1 MRGRALLLGV
11 VLFASVAAAEDVFV
25 PVVAQRQGS
34 DGQWWNTEVWI
45 SNTSSAAGGFAAVFL
60 PAGGAS
66 NLERLDQ
73 EPEMEA
79 IAPRAT
85 VFRDDLVPQG
95 QAGALRLVVTPGVL
109 VYARLVSAAG
119 KASSAQ
125 GMPALARSGA
135 IRPGEQAY
143 LVGLRRTPQY
153 RTTVNLL
160 NPAREAGSITVRLFS
175 QLGEPV
181 YETSYQLPPG
191 AVLQIDEILQ
201 SFGVVRGE
209 HMRAELSGT
218 IPFFALASVVDARSG
233 APMLVQPQH

>member
-1 MRGRALLLGV
+1 MFLLAAMLV
-11 VLFASVAAAEDVFV
+11 ASTAVADDVFV
-25 PVVAQRQGS
+25 PVVAQRQGP

-45 SNTSSAAGGFAAVFL
+45 SNTSSSAGGFAAVFL

-66 NLERLDQ
+66 NLDRLDA
-73 EPEMEA
+73 EPAMEA
-79 IAPRAT
+79 VAPRAT

-95 QAGALRLVVTPGVL
+95 QAGALRLVVTPGVM

-125 GMPALARSGA
+125 GMPALSRSAA
-135 IRPGEQAY
+135 IRPGEQAF
-143 LVGLRRTPQY
+143 LIGLRRTPQY

-160 NPAREAGSITVRLFS
+160 NPVREAGTVTVRLFS

-181 YETSYQLPPG
+181 FETTYQLPPG
-191 AVLQIDEILQ
+191 AVLQVDEILQ

-209 HMRAELSGT
+209 HMRAELIGT

-233 APMLVQPQH
+233 APMLVLAQR

>member
-1 MRGRALLLGV
+1 VFLLAAMLV
-11 VLFASVAAAEDVFV
+11 ASTAVADDVFV
-25 PVVAQRQGS
+25 PVVAQRQGP

-45 SNTSSAAGGFAAVFL
+45 SNTSSSAGGFAAVFL

-66 NLERLDQ
+66 NLDRLDA
-73 EPEMEA
+73 EPAMEA
-79 IAPRAT
+79 VAPRAT

-95 QAGALRLVVTPGVL
+95 QAGALRLVVTPGVM

-125 GMPALARSGA
+125 GMPALSRSAA
-135 IRPGEQAY
+135 IRPGEQAF
-143 LVGLRRTPQY
+143 LIGLRRTPQY

-160 NPAREAGSITVRLFS
+160 NPVREAGTVTVRLFS

-181 YETSYQLPPG
+181 FETTYQLPPG
-191 AVLQIDEILQ
+191 AVLQVDEILQ

-209 HMRAELSGT
+209 HMRAELIGT

-233 APMLVQPQH
+233 APMLVLAQR